1 MAVRAEE
8 ERMGKLV
15 DEEEMAGMQLG
26 IGMERMV
33 RMVLG
38 AESKFHVLELHARV

>member
-1 MAVRAEE
+1 MAVREEE

-15 DEEEMAGMQLG
+15 DEEEMAEMRPG

-33 RMVLG
+33 MMVLG
-38 AESKFHVLELHARV
+38 AESKFHMLELHALV